1 MKVIYIAGPFRA
13 ANAWLV
19 AENVHR
25 AEQAAHEVVK
35 LGAMPLTPHSIG
47 ARMDGTA
54 TAQFWISGTLE
65 LMRRCDA
72 VLVLPGYGN
81 SEGTKGEIAEAE
93 RMKLPIFLPHCF
105 GDGEHTFNDYTK
117 DRFYDRREYALQRL
131 KEWLTKMDGIA
142 RGFEGNA

>member
-72 VLVLPGYGN
+72 VLVLPGYKD
-81 SEGTKGEIAEAE
+81 SEGTRGEIAEAE
-93 RMKLPIFLPHCF
+93 RLKLPVFMPH
-105 GDGEHTFNDYTK
+105 EPDYTH
-117 DRFYDRREYALQRL
+117 DRFYDRREYAVQRL
-131 KEWLTKMDGIA
+131 ADWLITSAD
-142 RGFEGNA
+142 GNA

>member
-13 ANAWLV
+13 TNAWLV

-25 AEQAAHEVVK
+25 AEQAAHEVVE

-72 VLVLPGYGN
+72 VLVLPGYQR
-81 SEGTKGEIAEAE
+81 SEGTLGEIAEAE
-93 RMKLPIFLPHCF
+93 RLKLPIFLP
-105 GDGEHTFNDYTK
+105 GDGPRD
-117 DRFYDRREYALQRL
+117 YALDRVL
-131 KEWLTKMDGIA
+131 TLLESWLILHSADGTA
-142 RGFEGNA
+142 